1 MIIDQLCLLCNVNMW
16 IFDIL
21 FISIFYFLF
30 FKIKLYIHHYISV
43 LVIIALGIS
52 LDIYLHNYIF
62 TDKDYVLQMIFKLI
76 SEIILSLGFVIDKYI
91 MEKKFCSPYEIFFFH
106 GIINFALSLLFLS
119 FSKEIGL
126 DDYKKFFLNPSLEK
140 FYAFVIFML
149 IQFIF
154 NIFILIINKNT
165 TPYHILIML
174 IIGQFCPYIDK
185 LINNKNIKSSIIL
198 IIGLFIILFF
208 SLIFNEI
215 IEINCLGLSKNT
227 KKNIALRAK
236 KDRETIRIE
245 DNDSEEIDSEEN
257 EETLIE
263 RINDSNQNE
272 SKVSIY

>member
-1 MIIDQLCLLCNVNMW
+1 
-16 IFDIL
+16 
-21 FISIFYFLF
+21 
-30 FKIKLYIHHYISV
+30 
-43 LVIIALGIS
+43 
-52 LDIYLHNYIF
+52 
-62 TDKDYVLQMIFKLI
+62 
-76 SEIILSLGFVIDKYI
+76 
-91 MEKKFCSPYEIFFFH
+91 
-106 GIINFALSLLFLS
+106 
-119 FSKEIGL
+119 
-126 DDYKKFFLNPSLEK
+126 
-140 FYAFVIFML
+140 ML

-174 IIGQFCPYIDK
+174 IIGQFGPYIDK

-236 KDRETIRIE
+236 KDRENIRIE

-257 EETLIE
+257 EETLTE